1 MSSVD
6 KPDYGYAL
14 QPVKRLAQCPWCARM
29 VEFVEGGQ
37 VIGACPHFKAAERI
51 GSKEYARFT
60 EN

>member
-1 MSSVD
+1 MSND

-14 QPVKRLAQCPWCARM
+14 LPVKRLAQCPYCARL

-37 VIGACPHFKAAERI
+37 VIGACSHFRSAERI